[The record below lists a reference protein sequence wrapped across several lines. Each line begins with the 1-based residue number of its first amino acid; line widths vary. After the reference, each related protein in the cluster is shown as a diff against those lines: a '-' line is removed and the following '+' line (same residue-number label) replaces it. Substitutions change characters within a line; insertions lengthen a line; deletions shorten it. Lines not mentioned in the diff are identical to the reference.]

1 MHMERKVDMKSIY
14 YYHSYLGKIGIAE
27 ENNKITDVLFEND
40 KLSGQYII
48 NETDILREAASQ
60 LEEYFQ
66 GNRKIFSLDL
76 APEGTDF
83 MKKVWQELSNIPYGK
98 TVSYKDIAIAIG
110 NEKACRAV
118 GMANNKNPIP
128 IFIPCHRVI
137 GKNGGLVGYSSG
149 VDIKEKLLELEDN
162 YK

>member
-1 MHMERKVDMKSIY
+1 MKNVY
-14 YYHSYLGKIGIAE
+14 YYNSYLGKIGIAE
-27 ENNKITDVLFEND
+27 ENNKITDVFFEND
-40 KLSGQYII
+40 KLEGKYII
-48 NETDILREAASQ
+48 NETDVLRQAALQ

-66 GNRKIFSLDL
+66 GKRKTFSLDL

-83 MKKVWQELSNIPYGK
+83 MKKVWKELSNIPYGQ
-98 TVSYKDIAIAIG
+98 TVCYKDIAIAIG

-118 GMANNKNPIP
+118 GMANNRNPIP

-137 GKNGGLVGYSSG
+137 GKNGALVGYSSG
-149 VDIKEKLLELEDN
+149 VDIKVKLLELERN

>member
-1 MHMERKVDMKSIY
+1 MKNVY
-14 YYHSYLGKIGIAE
+14 YYNSYLGKIVIAE
-27 ENNKITDVLFEND
+27 ENNKITDVFFEND
-40 KLSGQYII
+40 KLEGKYII
-48 NETDILREAASQ
+48 NETDVLRQAALQ

-66 GNRKIFSLDL
+66 GKRKTFSLDL

-83 MKKVWQELSNIPYGK
+83 MKKVWKELSNIPYGQ
-98 TVSYKDIAIAIG
+98 TVCYKDIAIAIG

-118 GMANNKNPIP
+118 GMANNRNPIP

-137 GKNGGLVGYSSG
+137 GKNGALVGYSSG
-149 VDIKEKLLELEDN
+149 VDIKVKLLELESS

>member
-1 MHMERKVDMKSIY
+1 MKNVY
-14 YYHSYLGKIGIAE
+14 YYNSYLGKIGIAE
-27 ENNKITDVLFEND
+27 ENNKITDVFFEND
-40 KLSGQYII
+40 KLEGKYII
-48 NETDILREAASQ
+48 NETDVLRQAALQ

-66 GNRKIFSLDL
+66 GKRKTFSLDL

-83 MKKVWQELSNIPYGK
+83 MKKVWKELSNIPYGQ
-98 TVSYKDIAIAIG
+98 TVCYKDIAIAIG

-118 GMANNKNPIP
+118 GMANNRNPIP

-137 GKNGGLVGYSSG
+137 GKNGALVGYSSG
-149 VDIKEKLLELEDN
+149 VDIKVKLLELESS

>member
-1 MHMERKVDMKSIY
+1 MKNIY
-14 YYHSYLGKIGIAE
+14 YYDSYLGKIGIAE

-40 KLSGQYII
+40 KLEDKYII
-48 NETDILREAASQ
+48 NETEVLRDAALQ

-66 GNRKIFSLDL
+66 GNRKIFSLNL
-76 APEGTDF
+76 EPQGTEF
-83 MKKVWQELSNIPYGK
+83 MKKVWKELCNIPYGK
-98 TVSYKDIAIAIG
+98 TVCYKDIAIAIG
-110 NEKACRAV
+110 NEKACRAI

-137 GKNGGLVGYSSG
+137 GKNGNMVGYSSG
-149 VDIKEKLLELEDN
+149 IDIKVKLLELENN

>member
-1 MHMERKVDMKSIY
+1 MKNLY
-14 YYHSYLGKIGIAE
+14 YYNSYLGKIGIAE
-27 ENNKITDVLFEND
+27 ENNKITDVFFEND
-40 KLSGQYII
+40 KLEGKYII
-48 NETDILREAASQ
+48 NETDVLRQAALQ

-66 GNRKIFSLDL
+66 GKRKTFSLDL

-83 MKKVWQELSNIPYGK
+83 MKKVWKELSNIPYGQ
-98 TVSYKDIAIAIG
+98 TVCYKDIAIAIG

-118 GMANNKNPIP
+118 GMANNRNPIP

-137 GKNGGLVGYSSG
+137 GKNGALVGYSSG
-149 VDIKEKLLELEDN
+149 VDIKVKLLELESS

>member
-1 MHMERKVDMKSIY
+1 MKNLY
-14 YYHSYLGKIGIAE
+14 YYNSYLGKIGIAE
-27 ENNKITDVLFEND
+27 ENNKITDVFFEND
-40 KLSGQYII
+40 KLEGKYII
-48 NETDILREAASQ
+48 NETDVLRQAALQ

-66 GNRKIFSLDL
+66 GKRKTFSLDL

-83 MKKVWQELSNIPYGK
+83 MKKVWKELSNIPYGE
-98 TVSYKDIAIAIG
+98 TVCYKDIAIAIG

-118 GMANNKNPIP
+118 GMANNRNPIP

-137 GKNGGLVGYSSG
+137 GKNGDLIGYSSG
-149 VDIKEKLLELEDN
+149 IDIKVKLLELERN

>member
-1 MHMERKVDMKSIY
+1 MESIRLFVSVAVD
-14 YYHSYLGKIGIAE
+14 E
-27 ENNKITDVLFEND
+27 ESFC
-40 KLSGQYII
+40 SII
-48 NETDILREAASQ
+48 NETDVLRQAALQ

-66 GNRKIFSLDL
+66 GKRKTFSLDL

-83 MKKVWQELSNIPYGK
+83 MKKVWKELSNIPYGQ
-98 TVSYKDIAIAIG
+98 TVCYKDIAIAIG

-118 GMANNKNPIP
+118 GMANNRNPIP

-137 GKNGGLVGYSSG
+137 GKNGALVGYSSG
-149 VDIKEKLLELEDN
+149 VDIKVKLLELESS

>member
-1 MHMERKVDMKSIY
+1 MKKVY
-14 YYHSYLGKIGIAE
+14 YYNSYLGKIGIAE
-27 ENNKITDVLFEND
+27 ENNKITDVFFEND
-40 KLSGQYII
+40 KLEGKYII
-48 NETDILREAASQ
+48 NETDVLRQAALQ

-66 GNRKIFSLDL
+66 GKRKTFSLDL

-83 MKKVWQELSNIPYGK
+83 MKKVWKELSNIPYGQ
-98 TVSYKDIAIAIG
+98 TVCYKDIAIAIG

-118 GMANNKNPIP
+118 GMANNRNPIP

-137 GKNGGLVGYSSG
+137 GKNGALVGYSSG
-149 VDIKEKLLELEDN
+149 VDIKVKLLELESS